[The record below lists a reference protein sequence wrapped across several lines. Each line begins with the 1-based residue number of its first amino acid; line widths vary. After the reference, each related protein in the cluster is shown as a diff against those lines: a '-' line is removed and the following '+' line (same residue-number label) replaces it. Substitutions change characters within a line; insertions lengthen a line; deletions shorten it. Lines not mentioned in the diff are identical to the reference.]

1 MLVQSGAR
9 RVLALGAVWGLVVLL
24 APILLAQAPTVV
36 EDALGQAFEW
46 IDPPQRIIALS
57 PSVTENL
64 FAVGA
69 GEQVV
74 GVSAYSDYPPE
85 AAHLPVVADAV
96 QINLE
101 RLLSLEPDLVVADL
115 QVVEA
120 HLERLAALGVPVFA
134 VDVPDLEA
142 LFDTLLLLGRVTGH
156 EVTAQELVASLRERV
171 AAVENRTAPLPP
183 HERPLVFVEVWHEP
197 LMTAGPGSFIDELVT
212 LAGGRNLAH
221 DAPTP
226 WPTYSVETV
235 LARDP
240 EVILLTN
247 RYREEVLARPAW
259 QAVRAIQT
267 GRVYEVEPDW
277 LTITGP
283 RLVDGLEALAEL
295 FHPLDAPLAE
305 GEPD

>member
-1 MLVQSGAR
+1 MVLRSKAR
-9 RVLALGAVWGLVVLL
+9 SVMALGLVWGLVALL
-24 APILLAQAPTVV
+24 APILLAQAPVVV
-36 EDALGQAFEW
+36 EDALGQSFQW
-46 IDPPQRIIALS
+46 MRPPQRIVALS

-74 GVSAYSDYPPE
+74 GVSAYSEYPPE
-85 AAHLPVVADAV
+85 ATRLPVVADAV
-96 QINLE
+96 QIHLE

-115 QVVEA
+115 QLVEA
-120 HLERLAALGVPVFA
+120 HVERLATLNVPVFA
-134 VDVPDLEA
+134 VNVPDLEA

-156 EVTAQELVASLRERV
+156 EATAQELVASLRARV
-171 AAVENRTAPLPP
+171 AAVEARTAALPA
-183 HERPLVFVEVWHEP
+183 EQRPLVFVEVWHEP

-221 DAPTP
+221 DAPNP

-240 EVILLTN
+240 EVIVLTN
-247 RYREEVLARPAW
+247 RYRDQVLARPAW
-259 QAVRAIQT
+259 QEVRAIQT
-267 GRVYEVEPDW
+267 GQVYEVEPDW

-283 RLVDGLEALAEL
+283 RLVDGLEVLAGL
-295 FHPLDAPLAE
+295 FHPLEAPAGEDAA
-305 GEPD
+305 D